1 MGSLEWTMCGPFQSP
16 GAWFCQGFRNNA
28 PRGQG
33 LISVNDERRMEED
46 SGSFLDSGPPYVK
59 AT

>member
-1 MGSLEWTMCGPFQSP
+1 MCGPFQSP

-33 LISVNDERRMEED
+33 LVSVNDERRMEED
-46 SGSFLDSGPPYVK
+46 LGSFLDSGPPYVK